1 MSIQKNAGGVTVDMG
16 VSAPKVTVDMGN
28 SGTKKAFGLRSQ
40 SESLGSFVMDDNVSQ
55 TS

>member
-1 MSIQKNAGGVTVDMG
+1 MSIQINAGGTTVDMG
-16 VSAPKVTVDMGN
+16 V